1 MQLAKIID
9 GQLITTCAA
18 DDDRELINT
27 MVADGFK
34 ILTQEEEPPTVELS
48 EFDSLALHYR
58 DEGFQIVAYYGLLHN
73 APEKIAAEIDR
84 LKAELTATDYQITKS
99 YEYTLIGQSPP
110 YDICT
115 LHTDRQKLRDRIAE
129 LETLMSSIDTY

>member
-34 ILTQEEEPPTVELS
+34 ILIQEEEPPTVELS
-48 EFDSLALHYR
+48 EFDSLALRYR
-58 DEGFQIVAYYGLLHN
+58 DEGFQMVAYYELLQN
-73 APEKIAAEIDR
+73 APEKITVEIDR

-99 YEYTLIGQSPP
+99 YEYQLIGQSPP
-110 YDICT
+110 YDIRT
-115 LHTDRQKLRDRIAE
+115 LHSDRQKLRDRIKE
-129 LETLMSSIDTY
+129 LENIIP